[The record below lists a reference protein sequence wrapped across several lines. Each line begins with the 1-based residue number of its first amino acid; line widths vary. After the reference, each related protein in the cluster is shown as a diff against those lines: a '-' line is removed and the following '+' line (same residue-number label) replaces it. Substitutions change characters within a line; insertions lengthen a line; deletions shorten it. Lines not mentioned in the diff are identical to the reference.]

1 MNGFFAHLFVSWRL
15 HHRNRM
21 ALAYGYLFPLMFLGV
36 FWVLYRHES
45 PPLRRHLGE
54 LLTVTILGGACFGL
68 PTTLVSERE
77 QGVWRRYRLTPM
89 PLGRLLASTVAARFA
104 IILSAGLLQLG
115 AALACGMPLPAY
127 PAALAVAFS
136 FSALAFIG
144 LGLLLA
150 MLADTVPAVQALGQC
165 VFLPMLVIGG
175 VAVPLGSLP
184 DWAQSLANFFPG
196 RHAVEAMQATAVGGD
211 FSGLA
216 FQLAVLAITGVSAAL
231 AATRLFRWDLG
242 QRFAA
247 LPGKG
252 WLTLILT
259 MWLAAGSLAGLRDRA
274 AAEAALA
281 ARPSVLPPDPAA
293 PWKNLTSRDIAGLD
307 FRAPSDSGVVAPF
320 APEDDPPDEFT
331 MEELQQLA
339 AALPTWEPG
348 LKGDEVQRVRNL
360 LCVPALADI
369 TQQSTERYIPGLVL
383 TQLQE
388 SFPKDQLIKL
398 LAWIVLH
405 PEEGTVLRDVSE
417 VGVPG
422 TAGDPDQVRER
433 SYYYALK
440 FIMRLTGRQPAPNTA
455 AARASRPAAAPPP

>member
-1 MNGFFAHLFVSWRL
+1 MNAFLAHLAVSWRL
-15 HHRNRM
+15 HLRNRM

-77 QGVWRRYRLTPM
+77 QGVWRRYRLTPV
-89 PLGRLLASTVAARFA
+89 PLGRLLASTVAARFG
-104 IILSAGLLQLG
+104 IIVSAGLLQFG
-115 AALACGMPLPAY
+115 AALACGMPLPAH
-127 PAALAVAFS
+127 PGALAAAFA
-136 FSALAFIG
+136 FAALAFIG

-184 DWAQSLANFFPG
+184 GWAQSLANFFPG
-196 RHAVEAMQATAVGGD
+196 RHAVEAMQAAAAGGD
-211 FSGLA
+211 LTGLP
-216 FQLAVLAITGVSAAL
+216 FQLAVLAVTGVSAAL

-252 WLTLILT
+252 WLALLLA
-259 MWLAAGSLAGLRDRA
+259 MWLAAGSLAGWRDRA

-281 ARPSVLPPDPAA
+281 ARPAVVPPDPSA
-293 PWKNLTSRDIAGLD
+293 PWKNLTSKDIAGLD
-307 FRAPSDSGVVAPF
+307 FRAPSDAGVVAPF

-331 MEELQQLA
+331 AEQLQELA
-339 AALPTWEPG
+339 DALPAWEPG
-348 LKGDEVQRVRNL
+348 ARGDEVQRVRNL

-369 TQQSTERYIPGLVL
+369 TQQATERHIPGVVL
-383 TQLQE
+383 AHLRET
-388 SFPKDQLIKL
+388 FPKDQLIKL

-405 PEEGTVLRDVSE
+405 PVDGTVLQDVSE

-455 AARASRPAAAPPP
+455 AARVSRPAAPPP